1 MSSNLLFI
9 YLMTN
14 HLCKNDCEFE
24 IAKFEDNRGEIE
36 IKNFSSVIWI
46 YIAKTTFSEFPS
58 LFHHIRHHFC
68 THFNYHN
75 TSHLSITSNHFASLE
90 IILTHFAI
98 IYAITLPSYPHQKSV
113 RIEVTLPS
121 LLNHLH
127 HFAITFAS
135 TLRALLGQTKICVQ
149 GRIRQGD
156 RSI

>member
-1 MSSNLLFI
+1 M
-9 YLMTN
+9 
-14 HLCKNDCEFE
+14 
-24 IAKFEDNRGEIE
+24 
-36 IKNFSSVIWI
+36 IWI
-46 YIAKTTFSEFPS
+46 YIAKRRSAS
-58 LFHHIRHHFC
+58 FHHFSITFAIISAL
-68 THFNYHN
+68 
-75 TSHLSITSNHFASLE
+75 TSTITIPRIYLSLITSNHFASLV

-149 GRIRQGD
+149 GRIRQGGASLINT
-156 RSI
+156 RARLEVLNL